1 MTVRRA
7 MITRPLV
14 RDVRAARVWGR
25 VCQAANLAGRTGP
38 RRPESPPMT
47 RAVARAGRPT
57 THGGTRQLRST
68 VAALALAP
76 FEPQ

>member
-14 RDVRAARVWGR
+14 RDVRAARVRRR

-47 RAVARAGRPT
+47 RAGVGGGRT
-57 THGGTRQLRST
+57 VTRMGTRRRRST
-68 VAALALAP
+68 IATLAVEP
-76 FEPQ
+76 FELQ